1 MSFNDILKLKKQ
13 KEEVQNTE
21 SKIYTKYLVVG
32 KDLFS
37 AKVYTEL
44 AKKVEKQNITFLS
57 PEKIESLRDL
67 EWKGPSRARG
77 ENMKSL
83 KELIPATGEMGETE
97 AIFFKEG
104 KFHPFGSRAKS
115 SPLLEGE
122 EYFKQSTV
130 RLEENGIYP
139 ELYSDEVQ
147 EDLLKSIINCPIV
160 SVSFEANPEDL
171 VEPVFWTVS
180 LSDGREIKTSNLFW
194 GLHPF
199 LLIDLLKNKDSLD
212 RGLIEQFQSLR
223 TKSQISVEF
232 QLKNVDFVDSDKTW
246 FLPLSQTHDWGHFI
260 GDFYT
265 SNDQSVGRFIHFL
278 DEKEVNEDDVAKKLR
293 ILKRNFEKI
302 LDEKKEILGQ
312 EYVRFE
318 EYSDC
323 QKINDKAFQE
333 TELPFKNLYLFGNN
347 APFATSSV
355 ENANFEDSEF
365 APSHFVRGLLTTQNV
380 LQTCTQ

>member
-13 KEEVQNTE
+13 KEESHSET
-21 SKIYTKYLVVG
+21 KLYTKYLVVG

-44 AKKVEKQNITFLS
+44 AKNIEKQNITFLS
-57 PEKIESLRDL
+57 PEKVESLRDL

-77 ENMKSL
+77 ENMQSL
-83 KELIPATGEMGETE
+83 KELIPASEEIEKTD
-97 AIFFKEG
+97 AIFFKDG

-122 EYFKQSTV
+122 EYFKQSTI
-130 RLEENGIYP
+130 RFEENGIYP
-139 ELYSDEVQ
+139 ELYNEETQDE
-147 EDLLKSIINCPIV
+147 LLKSIVNCPIV
-160 SVSFEANPEDL
+160 SVSFNSSPDDL
-171 VEPVFWTVS
+171 VEPAYWTVA

-212 RGLIEQFQSLR
+212 RHLIEQFQSLR

-232 QLKNVDFVDSDKTW
+232 QLKNVDFEDSNKTW

-302 LDEKKEILGQ
+302 LDKNKEILGQ

-333 TELPFKNLYLFGNN
+333 LELPFKNLYLYGNN
-347 APFATSSV
+347 APFVNSIE
-355 ENANFEDSEF
+355 ENVNFEDS
-365 APSHFVRGLLTTQNV
+365 ASVPSHFVRGLMTTQNV